1 MISLIKR
8 KNTES
13 TMQITLNTSQEGRIY
28 DSIVRKEIV
37 RKIPSD
43 NTYFLREFINKIIG
57 EKVRFGR
64 SYWGFRMKRK

>member
-13 TMQITLNTSQEGRIY
+13 TMQITLNVSQEGRIY
-28 DSIVRKEIV
+28 DSVVRKEIV

-43 NTYFLREFINKIIG
+43 NTYFLREFLNKIIG
-57 EKVRFGR
+57 EKVRLGR